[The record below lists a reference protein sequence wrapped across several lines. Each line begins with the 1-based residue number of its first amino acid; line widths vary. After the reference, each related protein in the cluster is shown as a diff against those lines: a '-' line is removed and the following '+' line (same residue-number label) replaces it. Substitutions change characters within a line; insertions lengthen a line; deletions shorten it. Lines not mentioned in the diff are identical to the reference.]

1 MTLSA
6 PRRRVILHSG
16 EDDLLSAAHDRA
28 SRNGQADR
36 IAALLTESSEDQM
49 PYVVPSDTL
58 SLETAATLGIERA
71 EDFFGG
77 AVPLPF
83 VGTKAVSHGLAFRGA
98 KAPTGWNP
106 DLGEALAEM
115 TLPGF
120 TAFSVSDARE
130 AGFRL
135 LASGPVR
142 LKDVHAVAGLGQTAV
157 STPAELI
164 SALTARDPEAIARHG
179 LVLEENLM
187 DHETLSVGSVQVGHR
202 RVSYW
207 GVQRTV
213 VRPDGREVYGGSDL
227 QAAAGGY
234 EDLLTFDLPAPAR
247 IAVTLARAWEA
258 AVFDAYPGVIAS
270 RRNYDVIFGANYRGD
285 RRAVVLEQSWRI
297 GGASGA
303 EIAALEVFSK
313 DRSAGLVRT
322 STMEI
327 PSIEAQ
333 VPAHAVVYFRGV
345 DERAGPLTKYAV
357 VHP

>member
-1 MTLSA
+1 MTPSA

-36 IAALLTESSEDQM
+36 IAALLTEPAEAHK

-58 SLETAATLGIERA
+58 SLETAATIGIERA

-106 DLGEALAEM
+106 DLGEALAEV
-115 TLPGF
+115 TLAGF
-120 TAFSVSDARE
+120 TAFSVADARE

-142 LKDVHAVAGLGQTAV
+142 LKDVHAVAGLGQTTV

-202 RVSYW
+202 RVAYW
-207 GVQRTV
+207 GFFCLTALTEAQPLLILSGLGRSGRSRLQPTQHA
-213 VRPDGREVYGGSDL
+213 RNNSEEIGRQEAGGPDGLRQLLPGDGMEPNAPEGGCGRGPAPGEQTTDDARQNIARAGGGESGDATDMSP
-227 QAAAGGY
+227 QAA
-234 EDLLTFDLPAPAR
+234 
-247 IAVTLARAWEA
+247 
-258 AVFDAYPGVIAS
+258 
-270 RRNYDVIFGANYRGD
+270 
-285 RRAVVLEQSWRI
+285 
-297 GGASGA
+297 
-303 EIAALEVFSK
+303 
-313 DRSAGLVRT
+313 
-322 STMEI
+322 
-327 PSIEAQ
+327 
-333 VPAHAVVYFRGV
+333 
-345 DERAGPLTKYAV
+345 
-357 VHP
+357 